1 MMPEHTFVRCVL
13 FDLDGTLLDTAPDL
27 ADACNEAL
35 AAGGFALQSEAALK
49 PFISGGAAAML
60 RYAEPELDGER
71 FAALLEHML
80 ELYQQ
85 NIAQR
90 TRFFDGMDTVLD
102 ELDRRGTPWGIV
114 TNKHNRFTQPL
125 VAAMDL
131 ARRTPCIISGDS
143 LPEKK
148 PHPLPLLEASR
159 LLASSPAASVYIGD
173 ARRDIEAGRNAGMY
187 TLAAA
192 YGYVSAND
200 PAAAWGADAQIH
212 KPLELIDW
220 LDRHA

>member
-1 MMPEHTFVRCVL
+1 MALRTVIGCVL

-27 ADACNEAL
+27 ADACNSAL
-35 AAGGFALQSEAALK
+35 ETAGFAVHSEETLK

-60 RYAEPELDGER
+60 RHAEPELDDTR
-71 FAALLEHML
+71 FSALLENML
-80 ELYQQ
+80 EIYQQ

-90 TRFFDGMDTVLD
+90 TRFFEGIDTVLD

-114 TNKHNRFTQPL
+114 TNKYRRFTEPL
-125 VAAMDL
+125 LAAMDL
-131 ARRTPCIISGDS
+131 AQRTPCIISGDT

-148 PHPLPLLEASR
+148 PHPMPLLEASR
-159 LLASSPAASVYIGD
+159 LLARPPDSAVYIGD
-173 ARRDIEAGRNAGMY
+173 ARRDIEAGRNAGMS

-192 YGYVSAND
+192 YGYVNAND
-200 PAAAWGADAQIH
+200 PAAAWGADEQIY

-220 LDRHA
+220 LDQRA